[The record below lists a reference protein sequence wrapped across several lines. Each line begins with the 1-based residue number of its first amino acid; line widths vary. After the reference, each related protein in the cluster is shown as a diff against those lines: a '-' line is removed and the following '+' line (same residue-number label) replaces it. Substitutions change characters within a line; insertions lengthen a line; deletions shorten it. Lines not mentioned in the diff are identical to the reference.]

1 MSNGNPFKF
10 NFGLGVDDE
19 EDEYKRG
26 LFGSVSD
33 DLRNKIWGEGAKWN
47 SPMSKGGGE
56 VYSSMWSA
64 EKSRLLGKKQKLFDI
79 AAQGGAK
86 DGGPAIG
93 GGGTS
98 GIGYAPQRDITKT
111 FPGAMSK
118 EEEKYLLAL
127 RGPVPGMMTY
137 RGMS

>member
-1 MSNGNPFKF
+1 MSW
-10 NFGLGVDDE
+10 FGDIQSAFGWDMDE
-19 EDEYKRG
+19 KRRKA
-26 LFGSVSD
+26 FEAET
-33 DLRNKIWGEGAKWN
+33 NKVMGEGWAAKN
-47 SPMSKGGGE
+47 PDAFKTMLANEQSRSL
-56 VYSSMWSA
+56 
-64 EKSRLLGKKQKLFDI
+64 EKRQKLFDV
-79 AAQGGAK
+79 AAEGGAAH
-86 DGGPAIG
+86 GGPAIA

-118 EEEKYLLAL
+118 EEEEYLLAL

>member
-1 MSNGNPFKF
+1 MDWWKDKVSSFHGSMGWDMDEKKRKDFLDQTNELMGDGWAQKHPDAF
-10 NFGLGVDDE
+10 NTMLANE
-19 EDEYKRG
+19 QSRSLEKR
-26 LFGSVSD
+26 
-33 DLRNKIWGEGAKWN
+33 
-47 SPMSKGGGE
+47 
-56 VYSSMWSA
+56 
-64 EKSRLLGKKQKLFDI
+64 QKLFDI
-79 AAQGGAK
+79 AATGGAQ
-86 DGGPAIG
+86 DGGPAIP

-118 EEEKYLLAL
+118 EEEEYLLAL

>member
-1 MSNGNPFKF
+1 MGNGNPFQF
-10 NFGLGVDDE
+10 NFGLGYDDE
-19 EDEYKRG
+19 DKKKYKNELIGSIDEDLHNRMFDSAG
-26 LFGSVSD
+26 NIINQPVFD
-33 DLRNKIWGEGAKWN
+33 
-47 SPMSKGGGE
+47 
-56 VYSSMWSA
+56 SMWSA

-79 AAQGGAK
+79 AAEGGAQG
-86 DGGPAIG
+86 GGPAIG

-118 EEEKYLLAL
+118 EEEEYLLAL

>member
-1 MSNGNPFKF
+1 MSIVSDIHSALGWGMKDDEFMQILEAKF
-10 NFGLGVDDE
+10 VDDQDTLNKIKGDKTLFDSLKSTE
-19 EDEYKRG
+19 QSRG
-26 LFGSVSD
+26 L
-33 DLRNKIWGEGAKWN
+33 AK
-47 SPMSKGGGE
+47 
-56 VYSSMWSA
+56 
-64 EKSRLLGKKQKLFDI
+64 RQKVFDI
-79 AAQGGAK
+79 AAKGGAQ

-118 EEEKYLLAL
+118 EEEEYLLAL

-137 RGMS
+137 RVMS

>member
-1 MSNGNPFKF
+1 MSIVSDIHSALGWGMKDDEFMQILEAKF
-10 NFGLGVDDE
+10 VDDQDTLNKIKGDKTLFDSLKSTE
-19 EDEYKRG
+19 QSRG
-26 LFGSVSD
+26 L
-33 DLRNKIWGEGAKWN
+33 AK
-47 SPMSKGGGE
+47 
-56 VYSSMWSA
+56 
-64 EKSRLLGKKQKLFDI
+64 RQKVFDI
-79 AAQGGAK
+79 AAKGGAQ

-118 EEEKYLLAL
+118 EEEEYHLAL

>member
-1 MSNGNPFKF
+1 MDWWKDKVSSFHDSMGWKVDEDDFDKKLQESLGYDEAAFNTFK
-10 NFGLGVDDE
+10 
-19 EDEYKRG
+19 KT
-26 LFGSVSD
+26 
-33 DLRNKIWGEGAKWN
+33 GAYTSLKD
-47 SPMSKGGGE
+47 
-56 VYSSMWSA
+56 A
-64 EKSRLLGKKQKLFDI
+64 EKSRGLEKRQKLFDI
-79 AAQGGAK
+79 AATGGAQ
-86 DGGPAIG
+86 DGGPAIP

-118 EEEKYLLAL
+118 EEEEYLLAL